1 MQDGEKS
8 EIIDSQL
15 DTFLQSVR
23 RNVCTLTYQHI
34 FKVCLCNKRQNLK
47 DYVIHTKRNPRL
59 NLTQKE
65 KMKNE
70 LMNETGTECPK
81 EAGCVGIVSHWKK
94 VFLPV

>member
-1 MQDGEKS
+1 METCVLS
-8 EIIDSQL
+8 PINP
-15 DTFLQSVR
+15 FLKCVYA
-23 RNVCTLTYQHI
+23 T
-34 FKVCLCNKRQNLK
+34 KGKENLK

-70 LMNETGTECPK
+70 LMSETGAECPK
-81 EAGCVGIVSHWKK
+81 EAGCTGLVFHLKK